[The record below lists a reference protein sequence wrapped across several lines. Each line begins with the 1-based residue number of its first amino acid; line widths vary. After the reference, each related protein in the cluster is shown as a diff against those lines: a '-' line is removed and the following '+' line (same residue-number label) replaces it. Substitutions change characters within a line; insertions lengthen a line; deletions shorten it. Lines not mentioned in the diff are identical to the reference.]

1 VYEDFPELMSDS
13 RDLQI
18 QPTPA
23 VVGTPGVLPVRP
35 EGAASTHGQ
44 AKAEASAHS
53 AAVSTAGNLRAAY
66 AQFVVNPDTHD
77 VVIRVRD
84 AATNEVLSEFP
95 SEQVQ
100 AMSKYL
106 KEYAET
112 LARHRAALRGGPA
125 T

>member
-1 VYEDFPELMSDS
+1 MSDS

-23 VVGTPGVLPVRP
+23 VVRTSGVLPVRP

-44 AKAEASAHS
+44 ARAEASAHG

-84 AATNEVLSEFP
+84 SATDEVLNEFP

-106 KEYAET
+106 KEYAEA
-112 LARHRAALRGGPA
+112 LARHRAALRGAPA
-125 T
+125 N